1 MEEFLKNKNIV
12 VIVSKYMNAKTKR
25 TLISFGIAVFCVA
38 STAVWYVVAS
48 ASTNIKVQYQYAW
61 SENAGWLSFGST
73 DGGVM
78 VTDTALTGYIWSENL
93 GWISLNCSN
102 TNSCDTSD
110 YKVANDN
117 EGNLSGYAW
126 GENIGWVNFSPSNGG
141 VHIDTSGNFSGYAWS
156 ENAGWIVFNCSDVD
170 ACATSDFKVATT
182 WLPLSTRNQDA
193 QDDVE
198 VFDVHSSSTDTT
210 IVINWDTNHDAD
222 SFVRF
227 GKDRNL
233 EKEKTEN
240 RKEKNHRL
248 VLRELDPNTEYF
260 FRVKSTDGNDS
271 SDSSR
276 IYAVSTKPSSTLFK
290 ARQWES
296 LDKNGGNV
304 DNENTYEKVEVKVQD
319 KSDAEIRKEK
329 KGSAPIESNA
339 NINTNADAS
348 ISANTE
354 TEPSNLSYL
363 FTLLKEK
370 TADTFSGMRELALNG
385 QRVVQDAFDWTGER
399 IASAYDTIVSRFNKE
414 KTTEIATI
422 NQAKFFTTQIFHQDD
437 KKLLAEVRFQIM
449 DPSDNPIP
457 HLDTMLFSDPQS
469 SVTDENGIVSF
480 RDVPIGSHTL
490 AFDYDG
496 EAFRKKVAIAD
507 TLTEEGKVRAEVVE
521 VRAEKEKIAVW
532 MWAVIFL
539 LIIALASALYF
550 AVKYYTLKK
559 DSMKTVST
567 VS

>member
-1 MEEFLKNKNIV
+1 MKEFLKNKNIV
-12 VIVSKYMNAKTKR
+12 AHLSKYMNTKTKR
-25 TLISFGIAVFCVA
+25 TLFSFGLAFFCIA
-38 STAVWYVVAS
+38 SIAVWYVAAS
-48 ASTNIKVQYQYAW
+48 AVTNIKTQYQYAW
-61 SENAGWLSFGST
+61 SENAGWLGFGSS

-102 TNSCDTSD
+102 TNSCDASS

-117 EGNLSGYAW
+117 EGNLSGNAW

-156 ENAGWIVFNCSDVD
+156 ENTGWIIFNCSDID

-182 WLPLSTRNQDA
+182 WVPLSVRNQDE
-193 QDDVE
+193 QKGVE
-198 VFDVHSSSTDTT
+198 VSDVHFSSTDTT
-210 IVINWDTNHDAD
+210 VVINWNTNHDAD

-248 VLRELDPNTEYF
+248 VLRELDSDSEYF

-276 IYAVSTKPSSTLFK
+276 IYAVSTKPSSVLF
-290 ARQWES
+290 ASHRWENFNEADS
-296 LDKNGGNV
+296 DRGK
-304 DNENTYEKVEVKVQD
+304 ENTLEKVEVKVRD
-319 KSDAEIRKEK
+319 KSDAEIRTEIQEEK
-329 KGSAPIESNA
+329 SAPTESKMD
-339 NINTNADAS
+339 ADANTS
-348 ISANTE
+348 ADADISADTN

-363 FTLLKEK
+363 FTLLKEQV
-370 TADTFSGMRELALNG
+370 TDVFSGMRELALNG
-385 QRVVQDAFDWTGER
+385 QRTMYDAFDWTGDR
-399 IASAYDTIVSRFNKE
+399 TASAYDTVVSKFNKE
-414 KTTEIATI
+414 KATEIVKI
-422 NQAKFFTTQIFHQDD
+422 NQTKFFTTQIFHRDD
-437 KKLLAEVRFQIM
+437 KKLLAEVRFQIL

-469 SVTDENGIVSF
+469 SVTDENGIASF
-480 RDVPIGSHTL
+480 KDVPIGSHTL
-490 AFDYDG
+490 AFDYEG

-507 TLTEEGKVRAEVVE
+507 TLTEEGTVRAEIVQVKT
-521 VRAEKEKIAVW
+521 EKEKIAIW

-559 DSMKTVST
+559 DSMKTA
-567 VS
+567 